1 MRKSVKNFLILCNTV
16 FFVIAAI
23 WLYKSNYD
31 YEPMIA
37 LGQALTTLVVLF
49 VGDSVAKN
57 IEMSRIRK
65 SKVDI
70 DKDAKASIDK
80 VDDSEITIK

>member
-23 WLYKSNYD
+23 WLYKSNFD
-31 YEPMIA
+31 YEPMIV
-37 LGQALTTLVVLF
+37 LGQSFVTLVTLF
-49 VGDSVAKN
+49 VGDSIAKS
-57 IEMSRIRK
+57 IEVSRISK
-65 SKVDI
+65 SNLDI